1 MDDSYLQKDPGKDP
15 ARFYKGTGLIC
26 GGGKNKMGIK
36 VMKQLPL
43 LLRPEAA
50 MLNCDD

>member
-1 MDDSYLQKDPGKDP
+1 MWWGE
-15 ARFYKGTGLIC
+15 
-26 GGGKNKMGIK
+26 NKMGIK